1 MKRMKRVLCLLLCL
15 AMAFPLAAC
24 SKEEGQQGG
33 SDVNQPGEEKNPA
46 ENNDGSADKEGEPA
60 DGDAEL
66 SEEEAMKLEPAYGTE
81 LHYMMGSG
89 CTAGPAV
96 AELKGYY
103 EELGLNVKGVKAD
116 SDVEALGTG
125 QVEINVGHIAKQFVP
140 ATNGVD
146 IVFVGGAHSGC
157 KTLFVLADSPYQTLE
172 DLKGTK
178 VSTPNGIGKSDYN
191 ITARLFIADGIDP
204 LNDVELTPVEND
216 ACVPAMQNGEIS
228 AALLSDT
235 YAWSMV
241 NDGLLRPI
249 RSMLDEDLNQLCCVI
264 TMNGTFVKNNP
275 IHAKKLVEAVK
286 KAHRWMADN
295 VEEATDFMLEN
306 NLNSGDR
313 QMNID
318 QNDKQQFGPDDS
330 FAESQLRLIA
340 EDYLEYGLMT
350 TTDDV
355 DTIMEKYWM
364 PLAPEA

>member
-1 MKRMKRVLCLLLCL
+1 MKSMKKILCLLLCL
-15 AMAFPLAAC
+15 VMTFSLAAC
-24 SKEEGQQGG
+24 SKDEGTQPDDSKNNEEQQK
-33 SDVNQPGEEKNPA
+33 PEENKPDEQKPEDNKD
-46 ENNDGSADKEGEPA
+46 NAD
-60 DGDAEL
+60 L

-96 AELKGYY
+96 ADLKGYY
-103 EELGLNVKGVKAD
+103 EELGLNVKGVKAE

-204 LNDVELTPVEND
+204 LHDVELTPVEND
-216 ACVPAMQNGEIS
+216 ACVPAMQKGEIS

-249 RSMLDEDLNQLCCVI
+249 RSMLDEDLGQLCCVI

-275 IHAKKLVEAVK
+275 IHAKRLVQAVK
-286 KAHRWMADN
+286 KAHRWMADE

-313 QMNID
+313 QMNIE
-318 QNDKQQFGPDDS
+318 QNDKQEFGPDDS

-340 EDYLEYGLMT
+340 QDYLEYGLMT

-355 DTIMEKYWM
+355 DTIMEKYWK
-364 PLAPEA
+364 PLVPDEA

>member
-1 MKRMKRVLCLLLCL
+1 MKNAKRLLCLLLCL
-15 AMAFPLAAC
+15 ALAFSFAAC
-24 SKEEGQQGG
+24 GNKDDGNQDNEDQQQ
-33 SDVNQPGEEKNPA
+33 V
-46 ENNDGSADKEGEPA
+46 ENNNNE
-60 DGDAEL
+60 EL
-66 SEEEAMKLEPAYGTE
+66 SEEEAMKKEPAYGTE

-89 CTAGPAV
+89 CTCGPAV

-103 EELGLNVKGVKAD
+103 EELGLNVKGVKAE
-116 SDVEALGTG
+116 SDVEALGTR

-191 ITARLFIADGIDP
+191 ITARLFIADGINP
-204 LNDVELTPVEND
+204 LTDVELTPVEVD
-216 ACVPAMQNGEIS
+216 ACIPAMQNGEIS

-235 YAWSMV
+235 YAWSLV
-241 NDGLLRPI
+241 NDGILRPI
-249 RSMLDEDLNQLCCVI
+249 RSMLDEDLGQLCCVI
-264 TMNGTFVKNNP
+264 TMNGTFVKENP
-275 IHAKKLVEAVK
+275 IHAKRMVQAVK
-286 KAHRWMADN
+286 KAHRWIAEN
-295 VEEATDFMLEN
+295 PEEATDFLLEN

-318 QNDKQQFGPDDS
+318 QNIKQEFGPDDS
-330 FAESQLRLIA
+330 FAEAQLRLIA
-340 EDYLEYGLMT
+340 KDYLEYGLMT

-364 PLAPEA
+364 PLAPED

>member
-15 AMAFPLAAC
+15 AMAFSLAAC

-46 ENNDGSADKEGEPA
+46 ENNDDPADKEGEPA

-96 AELKGYY
+96 AELKGFY
-103 EELGLNVKGVKAD
+103 EELGLNVKGVKAE

-204 LNDVELTPVEND
+204 LNDVDLTPVETD
-216 ACVPAMQNGEIS
+216 ACIPAMQNGEIS

-286 KAHRWMADN
+286 KAHRWMADE
-295 VEEATDFMLEN
+295 VEEATDFMLESQAWKQTC
-306 NLNSGDR
+306 SGPGNWGAETGGPLKAGMGMCSLRPMELKNRDR
-313 QMNID
+313 
-318 QNDKQQFGPDDS
+318 
-330 FAESQLRLIA
+330 R
-340 EDYLEYGLMT
+340 T
-350 TTDDV
+350 
-355 DTIMEKYWM
+355 
-364 PLAPEA
+364 PEAGQATF

>member
-1 MKRMKRVLCLLLCL
+1 MKHVKRTLCLLLCL
-15 AMAFPLAAC
+15 AMAFSLAAC
-24 SKEEGQQGG
+24 SKDEGPQGG
-33 SDVNQPGEEKNPA
+33 SDANQSGEDNNKPA
-46 ENNDGSADKEGEPA
+46 ENNNSSDKTDEPK
-60 DGDAEL
+60 GDAEL

-96 AELKGYY
+96 ADLKGFYK
-103 EELGLNVKGVKAD
+103 ELGLNVTGVKAE

-204 LNDVELTPVEND
+204 LHDVELTPVETD

-235 YAWSMV
+235 YAWSLV

-249 RSMLDEDLNQLCCVI
+249 RSMLDEDLGQLCCVI
-264 TMNGTFVKNNP
+264 TMNGTFVKENP
-275 IHAKKLVEAVK
+275 IHAKRLVQAVK
-286 KAHRWMADN
+286 KAHRWMADE

-313 QMNID
+313 QMNIE
-318 QNDKQQFGPDDS
+318 QNDKQKFGPEDS

>member
-15 AMAFPLAAC
+15 AMAFSLAAC

-46 ENNDGSADKEGEPA
+46 ENNDDPADKEGEPA

-96 AELKGYY
+96 AELKGFY
-103 EELGLNVKGVKAD
+103 EELGLNVKGVKAE

-204 LNDVELTPVEND
+204 LNDVDLTPVETD
-216 ACVPAMQNGEIS
+216 ACIPAMQNGEIS

-286 KAHRWMADN
+286 KAHRWMADE